1 MATSNPVFIRLS
13 DLVGQTVFAQAV
25 SRFDKENLVLSSL
38 EWEAHPAKA
47 LWSCVPGSNHLG
59 AAPYAV
65 NVQRRS
71 DGVWGVCSCAADRL
85 CKHLAAGYL
94 MFSALE
100 LGHSHRLGASCPG
113 CLAPVPPPPPPGGG
127 RILVNPSPVLRRS
140 RPGRRKVARE
150 TKEIAAQVDQAIEK
164 DSAVAVLDQDFT
176 IDVDAIL
183 AAGPVPV
190 AAPWNTVFCQCGLEI
205 TRDQGRCAA
214 CLEKDRSDLFG

>member
-127 RILVNPSPVLRRS
+127 RILVDPSPVLRRS
-140 RPGRRKVARE
+140 RPAGRRKVARE

-164 DSAVAVLDQDFT
+164 DSAVAVLDRPAEKITGPWDTDHFCGCGAIT
-176 IDVDAIL
+176 FNSDRCDACQ
-183 AAGPVPV
+183 V
-190 AAPWNTVFCQCGLEI
+190 A
-205 TRDQGRCAA
+205 
-214 CLEKDRSDLFG
+214 KDNSDLFGI